1 MSRRILLGAA
11 AFVLWGSVAFAARP
25 AAAPQAR
32 VQPATVVILAAEAK
46 TPSTTLPEAS
56 YRHGDCTWL
65 SEVATQAGWPLDTHR
80 RLAKIAARESG
91 CCPNVRGGD
100 VVDGNCQVIGV
111 REWNHRSDSG
121 LLQINGVHWKQD
133 HAQYHGLVCKRLG
146 ICSQQP
152 LLSPLNN
159 LRAGKLLYDVA
170 GWSPWSTPSD

>member
-1 MSRRILLGAA
+1 MSRKVSLLAA
-11 AFVLWGSVAFAARP
+11 ALALWASVALAERP

-32 VQPATVVILAAEAK
+32 VLSAKVVILPAEAK
-46 TPSTTLPEAS
+46 TPDPPVYPIR

-65 SEVATQAGWPLDTHR
+65 SDVATQAGWPLDTHR

-100 VVDGNCQVIGV
+100 VVDADCQVIRV

-133 HAQYHGLVCKRLG
+133 HAQYHGLVCKRLA
-146 ICSQQP
+146 ICSQEP
-152 LLSPLNN
+152 LLNPLNN

-170 GWSPWSTPSD
+170 GWSPWDTPSD